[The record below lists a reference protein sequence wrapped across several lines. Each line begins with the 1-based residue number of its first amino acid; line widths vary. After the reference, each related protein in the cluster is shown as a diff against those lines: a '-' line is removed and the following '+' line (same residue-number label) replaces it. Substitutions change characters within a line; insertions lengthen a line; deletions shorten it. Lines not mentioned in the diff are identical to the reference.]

1 MDEWEELDLLASN
14 LIPLLG
20 LFQGFCKVLGTFMQ
34 TVFEFSCDS
43 SLSDMVWFS
52 WLRECRVN
60 CLAIYFMFEIT

>member
-43 SLSDMVWFS
+43 SLSDMV
-52 WLRECRVN
+52 
-60 CLAIYFMFEIT
+60 

>member
-20 LFQGFCKVLGTFMQ
+20 LFQEFCKVLGTFMQ

-43 SLSDMVWFS
+43 SLSDMV
-52 WLRECRVN
+52 
-60 CLAIYFMFEIT
+60 